1 VGTPVDSSRVAR
13 LAAGM
18 GTATGSALANGDER
32 PASLTPWL
40 LAIALACALLELLV
54 RGRSEPEAA

>member
-1 VGTPVDSSRVAR
+1 MVFALLLIFALVLLAPLLHR
-13 LAAGM
+13 AAGSM
-18 GTATGSALANGDER
+18 TG
-32 PASLTPWL
+32 WL